1 MQLSTHLEKN
11 ITLFKNLLPIG
22 KSFDLVTREL
32 YLGDTKAFFMTINGM
47 CRTEVLQQIFSSRCE
62 HRN

>member
-47 CRTEVLQQIFSSRCE
+47 CRTEVLQQIFS
-62 HRN
+62 